1 MALTNHTPEEKV
13 STMFNQIA
21 DNYDKMNSLISLG
34 THKHWRK
41 VAMKQLHVK
50 RGAFA
55 IDVCCGTGDWTIAL
69 AEAVGPAG
77 HVVGLD
83 FSEKM
88 LEIARKKV
96 ISAGFQDRVTLVQGD
111 AMHLP
116 YDDRTFDVATIGF
129 GLRNVPDANQVLREL
144 YRVIVP
150 GALAACL
157 ETSQPTQP
165 VVKLGW
171 QAYFN
176 LVPKMAKLAVNKEK
190 EYAYLQKTTAE
201 FVSAE
206 KLADMFSAA
215 GFKAVHYRTFDLG
228 AAALHIG
235 ARPYKP

>member
-144 YRVIVP
+144 YSVIVP